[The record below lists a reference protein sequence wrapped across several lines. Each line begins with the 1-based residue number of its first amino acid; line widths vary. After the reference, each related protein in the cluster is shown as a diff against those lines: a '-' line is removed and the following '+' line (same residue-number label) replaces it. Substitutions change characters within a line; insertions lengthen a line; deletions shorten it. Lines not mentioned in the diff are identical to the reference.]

1 MKQPKK
7 HNRPDTPLANTPE
20 PVGMQQDRLRQ
31 EVESIKG
38 GYLRLMQE
46 KRDKEKRTKERNA
59 MEDAATVIK
68 NFKNI

>member
-7 HNRPDTPLANTPE
+7 HSRPDTPLANTPE